1 MGGRKDCRLC
11 FSSRLL
17 GTSFE
22 ATHWRSLDVC
32 GSLGIS
38 CSLGVHLFAFGT
50 IALHLIGGSFFSTAL
65 FLLLYT
71 PVAGLALTSLYMA
84 WATDPG
90 AVPMGA
96 RPLVTVKRAPSG
108 EVRQSNSSR
117 QRALR
122 RCHKCNDNYKP
133 NRAHHDSVTG
143 RCIVKFDHFCPWV
156 GNAVGAMNH
165 KFFVLFVGYTMLSCI
180 LSLVLI
186 MIRAFHCGWMPS
198 DGDDSASSGNNGM
211 SDLSTGGANNSTLS
225 DSLEDENRRF
235 LEGTHLEECQGFFN
249 SYATLTLLIVSVV
262 FMIFTCCMLFEQIEA
277 IETNA
282 SKIARMKMRVGQAG
296 TELAR
301 VTEEFNE
308 MFGGTSNKVS
318 WHWFLPIEVEF
329 PRGMKKVV
337 LGYEWDETFDPVPY
351 EEPSGI
357 HGASS
362 ALSAGGAEAGRDEEL
377 GTVELTSTSMS
388 LSNSTLKPAPLNPTS
403 SAVLDGGEEASF
415 SGTPVSE
422 TRPQLVKRSNSRGPD
437 SRLKPAPGTL
447 T

>member
-1 MGGRKDCRLC
+1 
-11 FSSRLL
+11 
-17 GTSFE
+17 
-22 ATHWRSLDVC
+22 
-32 GSLGIS
+32 
-38 CSLGVHLFAFGT
+38 
-50 IALHLIGGSFFSTAL
+50 
-65 FLLLYT
+65 
-71 PVAGLALTSLYMA
+71 
-84 WATDPG
+84 
-90 AVPMGA
+90 
-96 RPLVTVKRAPSG
+96 
-108 EVRQSNSSR
+108 
-117 QRALR
+117 
-122 RCHKCNDNYKP
+122 
-133 NRAHHDSVTG
+133 
-143 RCIVKFDHFCPWV
+143 
-156 GNAVGAMNH
+156 MNH